1 MTTLLESLDIRLTL
15 RGHTILNG
23 VTLRVDAG
31 ETLGLVG
38 PNGCGKTSFFN
49 VLSGF
54 YESSGG
60 RILFSGRDIT
70 HLPAHQRAHLGMGR
84 VFQSFGVFREM
95 SVGENMVMALEG
107 RQRSWRSLVPWG
119 PVHRR
124 FEEEARGLLAQ
135 VGLED
140 RYHELAGAL
149 SGGQQRLLEIV
160 RARAF
165 GAMCLLLDEPTAGVS
180 PRMKEDVAQ
189 LIRSLQSE
197 GRTLL
202 VIEHDLAF
210 IQSFCR
216 RVVVMNEGQIVLD
229 GAPEVVR
236 EDPALR
242 AIYFGSGAG
251 A

>member
-1 MTTLLESLDIRLTL
+1 MTSMLEATDIRLIL

-23 VTLRVDAG
+23 VTLRVGSG
-31 ETLGLVG
+31 ETVGLVG

-54 YESSGG
+54 YESAGG
-60 RILFSGRDIT
+60 RMTFAGRDIT
-70 HLPAHQRAHLGMGR
+70 NLPAHQRAQLGLGR

-95 SVGENMVMALEG
+95 TVGENMVMALEG
-107 RQRSWRSLVPWG
+107 RYRSWQSLVPWG
-119 PVHRR
+119 PFHRKLA
-124 FEEEARGLLAQ
+124 EEARALLAQ
-135 VGLED
+135 VALSD
-140 RYHELAGAL
+140 RYDELAGAL

-165 GAMCLLLDEPTAGVS
+165 GSTCLLLDEPTAGVS
-180 PRMKEDVAQ
+180 PRMKEDVAR
-189 LIRSLQSE
+189 LIQSLQSE
-197 GRTLL
+197 GRTIL

-242 AIYFGSGAG
+242 DIYFGSGAG